1 MLDSE
6 ILKGN
11 TALFLPK
18 IQVEETGLY
27 RCQLT
32 VFPNAAQGM
41 ASLEMAGKLVYISFP
56 PLPGILKVTI
66 AYVRASLGLLVPSV

>member
-18 IQVEETGLY
+18 RQVEETGLY

-32 VFPNAAQGM
+32 VIPNAAQGM
-41 ASLEMAGKLVYISFP
+41 ASLEMAGKLVYISSFP
-56 PLPGILKVTI
+56 PQEF
-66 AYVRASLGLLVPSV
+66 